1 LKQRKTKFLYS
12 SFLQNSID
20 LLNDLPTELA
30 LLSILADASKTGSP
44 KYAKI
49 NHDFDPSLFLPAAVR
64 TKVLPGRVNTGSIK
78 QILLPMGL
86 LQSLDILGQPLDL
99 NINKALVK

>member
-1 LKQRKTKFLYS
+1 
-12 SFLQNSID
+12 
-20 LLNDLPTELA
+20 
-30 LLSILADASKTGSP
+30 LADASKTGSP
-44 KYAKI
+44 KTYAKI
-49 NHDFDPSLFLPAAVR
+49 NHDFDPLLILPAAVR
-64 TKVLPGRVNTGSIK
+64 TKVLPGRVNTGSIN